1 MSQPGMPVAFTFDP
15 RGALMWYFSP
25 SDKVTYPSLQLVAPP
40 MDINEAASRALRL
53 SLRHC
58 QLAI

>member
-1 MSQPGMPVAFTFDP
+1 MSQKGMPVAFTFDP

-25 SDKVTYPSLQLVAPP
+25 SDEVTYPSLQLMAPL
-40 MDINEAASRALRL
+40 MDINEAASRAPGL

-58 QLAI
+58 QSEA